1 MSLCH
6 KNKAAIAGG
15 LAWVTEFLAS
25 PVPIYRRAS
34 ILAVRP
40 TKCKELPE

>member
-1 MSLCH
+1 MSPRQ

-25 PVPIYRRAS
+25 PVPIYRRGS
-34 ILAVRP
+34 SLAVMSVQYKERP
-40 TKCKELPE
+40 K